1 VISYSKLFYAIVNKS
16 VDNDVEV
23 YIIDTNNNANEEAT
37 MEQQILETIENALI
51 DRMAKEVGVQAFQMK
66 SMIMRCEELKQ
77 YYKQIRSNAIKD
89 LADNFKKNE
98 AA

>member
-1 VISYSKLFYAIVNKS
+1 
-16 VDNDVEV
+16 
-23 YIIDTNNNANEEAT
+23 

-89 LADNFKKNE
+89 LAHNFKKNE

>member
-1 VISYSKLFYAIVNKS
+1 
-16 VDNDVEV
+16 
-23 YIIDTNNNANEEAT
+23 

-51 DRMAKEVGVQAFQMK
+51 DRMAKEGGVQAFQMK

-89 LADNFKKNE
+89 LAHNFKKNE